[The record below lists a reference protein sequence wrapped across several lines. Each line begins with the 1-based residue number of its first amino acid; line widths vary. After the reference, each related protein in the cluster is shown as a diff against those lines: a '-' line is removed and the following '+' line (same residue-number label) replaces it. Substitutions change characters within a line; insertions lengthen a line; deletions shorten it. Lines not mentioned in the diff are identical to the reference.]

1 MEGMD
6 TARSEEHRRPMA
18 LPAWLPEAPPPG
30 IRELRFAV
38 LDLETSGGTPKARW
52 DKQERFHPP
61 AEITEVGIVGMT
73 GPVVDGSFERLCA
86 VEHGI
91 PPNIQRLTGITP
103 ALLAGAAPF
112 EQVAFEAA
120 PWLEGRIWVAHH
132 APFDGSFLK
141 AWLPQGLWSRHR
153 LVCTRLLAKALVPEA
168 ASRALNRL
176 CALLD
181 IPNRRPHR
189 ALPDAEATAE
199 LMKRLIERGEAQ
211 GMDGEAFL
219 ACGEVPWGSL

>member
-1 MEGMD
+1 MGTAVPEGNPPPG
-6 TARSEEHRRPMA
+6 AASG
-18 LPAWLPEAPPPG
+18 WLPEPDPMG

-38 LDLETSGGTPKARW
+38 IDLETSGGSPKARW
-52 DKQERFHPP
+52 DKQDRFHP
-61 AEITEVGIVGMT
+61 ASEITDVGIVTMA
-73 GPVVDGSFERLCA
+73 GPVVQGGFERLCA

-103 ALLAGAAPF
+103 ELLATAAPLDQVVF
-112 EQVAFEAA
+112 EMA
-120 PWLEGRIWVAHH
+120 PVLEGRVWVAHH

-141 AWLPQGLWSRHR
+141 AWLPHGLWSRHR
-153 LVCTRLLAKALVPEA
+153 LVCTRLLAKALIPEA
-168 ASRALNRL
+168 PSRALNRL

-199 LMKRLIERGEAQ
+199 LVKHLIERAEAR
-211 GMDGEAFL
+211 GWDGEAFL
-219 ACGEVPWGSL
+219 ACGEVAWERL